1 MKKDEQ
7 HHHMNENA
15 ETVLWAAGF
24 LGFIMLLSYLYW
36 FA

>member
-1 MKKDEQ
+1 MKKDNQQ
-7 HHHMNENA
+7 HPMNENA
-15 ETVLWAAGF
+15 ATALWAGGF

>member
-1 MKKDEQ
+1 MKKSNTFHFGDTIKVIL
-7 HHHMNENA
+7 MA
-15 ETVLWAAGF
+15 VGF